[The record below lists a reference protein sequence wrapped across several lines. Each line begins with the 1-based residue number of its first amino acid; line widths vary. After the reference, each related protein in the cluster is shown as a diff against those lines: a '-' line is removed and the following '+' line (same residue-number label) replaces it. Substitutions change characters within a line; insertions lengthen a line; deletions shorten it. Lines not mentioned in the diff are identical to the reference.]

1 VTFEYD
7 KIVVGGD
14 LRALLFAYLN
24 SLPIFFAQQQK
35 PFEYEFFKPNL
46 DLSFCGIPSETTK
59 LNCNSKV
66 KKIGIK
72 KVILWER
79 LYFLLS
85 LRGLVPLS
93 NLCTTIRHNDG
104 VISCH
109 NEYSKIA
116 EFEFNKCFY
125 FDSPNCFNFAVDNL
139 LDESNY
145 LCYDEIA
152 FNKGGKHDIE
162 FINGDD
168 EFVSEIYFH
177 ITSRLLGNN
186 SIRDAVALSTLTES
200 QLQDFNFSET
210 MASFKIGSLLKE
222 NGVRGQFNGYSK
234 NGVPMY
240 YNFKTTSIKR
250 TLRKLPGNIKSKYRN
265 IKIVDDNLNKII
277 KNCLQIEDS
286 FLTKLK
292 HDAFKRNHTNSEL

>member
-1 VTFEYD
+1 MIFNYD
-7 KIVVGGD
+7 KVVVGGD
-14 LRALLFAYLN
+14 LRALLFAYIN
-24 SLPIFFAQQQK
+24 SYPIIFARWQK
-35 PFEYEFFKPNL
+35 PFDYEFFSPETNL
-46 DLSFCGIPSETTK
+46 EFCGIPEQTK
-59 LNCNSKV
+59 TLSCNSKT
-66 KKIGIK
+66 KKVGIK

-85 LRGLVPLS
+85 LNGLLPLS
-93 NLCTTIRHNDG
+93 NLCSTVRHSEG
-104 VISCH
+104 RISCY

-210 MASFKIGSLLKE
+210 MASFKISSLLKE
-222 NGVRGQFNGYSK
+222 NGIRGQFNGYSK

-240 YNFKTTSIKR
+240 YNFKTTSVRR
-250 TLRKLPGNIKSKYRN
+250 TTRKLPGNIKSKYRN
-265 IKIVDDNLNKII
+265 IKIVDDDVYKILNHCLNI
-277 KNCLQIEDS
+277 KDS
-286 FLTKLK
+286 FLTKLRK
-292 HDAFKRNHTNSEL
+292 DAS

>member
-1 VTFEYD
+1 MIFNYD
-7 KIVVGGD
+7 KIVVGSD
-14 LRALLFAYLN
+14 LRALLFAYIN
-24 SLPIFFAQQQK
+24 SYPILFAHRQK
-35 PFEYEFFKPNL
+35 PFDYEFFNPETSL
-46 DLSFCGIPSETTK
+46 EFCGIPDQVET
-59 LNCNSKV
+59 LNCNSNTKKV
-66 KKIGIK
+66 GVK

-85 LRGLVPLS
+85 LNGLLPVS
-93 NLCTTIRHNDG
+93 NLCSIIRHNDG
-104 VISCH
+104 KISCH

-116 EFEFNKCFY
+116 EFEFNQCFY
-125 FDSPNCFNFAVDNL
+125 FDSPSCFNFAIDNL
-139 LDESNY
+139 LDERNY

-162 FINGDD
+162 FINDND
-168 EFVSEIYFH
+168 KFVSEIYFH

-210 MASFKIGSLLKE
+210 MASFKISSLLKE

-240 YNFKTTSIKR
+240 YNFKTTSVRR
-250 TLRKLPGNIKSKYRN
+250 TTRKLPGNIKSKYRN
-265 IKIVDDNLNKII
+265 IKIVEDDVYKILNQPLNTKDH
-277 KNCLQIEDS
+277 L
-286 FLTKLK
+286 LTKLRK
-292 HDAFKRNHTNSEL
+292 NAP